1 MYSRTDGP
9 TLSCK
14 EVLTVKRSF
23 AAIVVL
29 LASLLFA
36 QSLQAFEFGIR
47 AGRFNDLKENMI
59 GVEVAFN
66 VGPLVFNPN
75 FEYVLI
81 DELDLMSLNA
91 DFLYPFARGGRTT
104 PYLGLGVGVMRFEA
118 SGFGSTDEWL
128 GNAIAGVAF
137 GAGRVKPYV
146 QIKHFRFL
154 EETAAHDTMLTIGVR
169 F

>member
-1 MYSRTDGP
+1 
-9 TLSCK
+9 
-14 EVLTVKRSF
+14 VKRSF
-23 AAIVVL
+23 AAVVVF

-47 AGRFNDLKENMI
+47 AGRFNQLNENMV
-59 GVEVAFN
+59 GVEVAFD

-81 DELDLMSLNA
+81 DELDLKSLNA
-91 DFLYPFARGGRTT
+91 DFLLPLRFAVGRAA
-104 PYLGLGVGVMRFEA
+104 PYLGFGVGVMRIEA
-118 SGFGSTDEWL
+118 SGFRTTDEWL
-128 GNAIAGVAF
+128 GNAIVGVAF

-146 QIKHFRFL
+146 QIKDTVHFRSLL
-154 EETAAHDTMLTIGVR
+154 EETAYDSVLTIGIR

>member
-1 MYSRTDGP
+1 MR
-9 TLSCK
+9 
-14 EVLTVKRSF
+14 RSF
-23 AAIVVL
+23 AIILVF

-36 QSLQAFEFGIR
+36 QSLHALEFGIR

-59 GVEVAFN
+59 GVELAFD
-66 VGPLVFNPN
+66 VGPFVFNPN

-81 DELDLMSLNA
+81 DDVDIMSLNA
-91 DFLYPFARGGRTT
+91 DLLYRFARGGRVT

-118 SGFGSTDEWL
+118 SGFGSEEEWL

-137 GAGRVKPYV
+137 ETGRVKPYV
-146 QIKHFRFL
+146 QIKHFRIL
-154 EETAAHDTMLTIGVR
+154 EETSAYDTMLTIGIR